1 MGEATPKPT
10 GTETPLPKA
19 SLGQQHRQQFRQ
31 SDHSWPPLSQHSN
44 KNNSPAQQQTNTP
57 NTPNNTI
64 PQSTTKRPPPNPI
77 QTYLTA
83 TTINKKPRYLSQ
95 TTSNEDNIQ
104 HQPPTTLKD
113 QCRIATQNMRSNLT
127 NKLIPTIQHMQTH
140 KIDILCLT
148 DTGTTQTDLN
158 ISITNAQLK
167 YPGYYFASTPI
178 NTPTPKPFTTKRP
191 YTNKLGGVLIIAN
204 NTWARSLTG
213 YTTDKTQLGI
223 LSKITLHLHGLSPIT
238 IIPTYLQ
245 INH

>member
-1 MGEATPKPT
+1 
-10 GTETPLPKA
+10 
-19 SLGQQHRQQFRQ
+19 
-31 SDHSWPPLSQHSN
+31 
-44 KNNSPAQQQTNTP
+44 
-57 NTPNNTI
+57 
-64 PQSTTKRPPPNPI
+64 
-77 QTYLTA
+77 
-83 TTINKKPRYLSQ
+83 
-95 TTSNEDNIQ
+95 
-104 HQPPTTLKD
+104 
-113 QCRIATQNMRSNLT
+113 
-127 NKLIPTIQHMQTH
+127 MQTH

-238 IIPTYLQ
+238 IIPTYLP
-245 INH
+245 INHSSEQDPAGTHHPHSLWHRIQQHIDTTDRNENPEQYITNTIGTWIGKAKQKITT